1 MPNLFPDIAET
12 PSGQS
17 SLSSV
22 PTVTEEYQVPFGVEP
37 RSGPYRNF
45 ILFASGIGPLPRIIG
60 EDILLFRSPQQLHS
74 VDPIRRYDLFNR
86 HTSRH

>member
-1 MPNLFPDIAET
+1 MSNLFPDIAET

-45 ILFASGIGPLPRIIG
+45 ILFASGKDII
-60 EDILLFRSPQQLHS
+60 DWPFT
-74 VDPIRRYDLFNR
+74 PIEY
-86 HTSRH
+86 